1 MGKSGGGLVSI
12 QFGVRVKTNGVFTLT
27 PIYSRIVAQVGVN
40 QMSDSDKQDKHK
52 ARMQRK
58 KEVIDAAIEAADRDQ
73 GLLLVLTGNGKG
85 KSSSAFGMLARALG
99 HGMRAGVA
107 QFIKGRSD
115 TGEEAFFRHFGEV
128 EWHVLG
134 EGFTWDTQ
142 NLEKDIET
150 ANRGWEVAR
159 KMLADTSMDFVILDE
174 LTYPLKFGWLDIDKV
189 LADIA
194 ARPPMQHVIITGRA
208 CPQAV
213 LEAADTVSEITDVK
227 HAYRDGVR
235 AQKGIDL

>member
-1 MGKSGGGLVSI
+1 MND
-12 QFGVRVKTNGVFTLT
+12 T
-27 PIYSRIVAQVGVN
+27 
-40 QMSDSDKQDKHK
+40 DKQQRHQN
-52 ARMQRK
+52 RMQRK
-58 KEVIDAAIEAADRDQ
+58 KEVIDAAIEQADRDQ

-85 KSSSAFGMLARALG
+85 KSSSAFGMMARALG
-99 HGMRAGVA
+99 HGMRVGVA

-115 TGEEAFFRHFGEV
+115 TGEEAFFNRQDNV
-128 EWHVLG
+128 TWHVLG

-150 ANRGWEVAR
+150 ANKGWAIVRE
-159 KMLADTSMDFVILDE
+159 MLKDESLDFIVLDE
-174 LTYPLKFGWLDIDKV
+174 LTYPLKFGWLDTEQV

-194 ARPPMQHVIITGRA
+194 ARPAMQHVVITGRA
-208 CPQAV
+208 APKAV
-213 LEAADTVSEITDVK
+213 LEAADTVSEISDVK